1 LTDENTEAECG
12 PDGDVCVIDTKKL
25 IEERS
30 TQGKSGQEGE
40 KNSVL
45 LLLTRGTYG
54 RFDDAYGAILV
65 ANAALAKQ
73 QNATLILIGN
83 GIYFAMKD
91 QDPSDI
97 FLQSNLP
104 EISDFL
110 ELGGRIFVHRE
121 SIEVRGVDKKELID
135 NLEMIEDV
143 QIVTEIEKHNV
154 TLTF

>member
-1 LTDENTEAECG
+1 MTDENTVAECG

-25 IEERS
+25 IEERA
-30 TQGKSGQEGE
+30 TQEKSGQESD

-45 LLLTRGTYG
+45 FLITRGTYG
-54 RFDDAYGAILV
+54 RFDDAFGAILV

-110 ELGGRIFVHRE
+110 ELGGRILLHRE
-121 SIEVRGVDKKELID
+121 SLKKRGVDEVELID
-135 NLEMIEDV
+135 NLEIIEDT
-143 QIVTEIEKHNV
+143 QIVAEIEKHNI